1 MCRQTSWGDNGE
13 CGKMV
18 WLVPGVD
25 MMTIHM
31 FLSHNGD
38 VLVLS

>member
-1 MCRQTSWGDNGE
+1 MCHQTSWGDNVE
-13 CGKMV
+13 YGKMV
-18 WLVPGVD
+18 WLVRGVD
-25 MMTIHM
+25 MMMIRI